1 MYSSTCTPYV
11 HHIAPFTTLRENQSC
26 AHFFA
31 FAYDVCIEWAEHEA
45 REVMSSTGSSELLST
60 TQLSS
65 TTAMDSWNKGLKAVQ
80 KALAAPPRKES

>member
-1 MYSSTCTPYV
+1 
-11 HHIAPFTTLRENQSC
+11 
-26 AHFFA
+26 
-31 FAYDVCIEWAEHEA
+31 
-45 REVMSSTGSSELLST
+45 MSSTGSSELLST